1 MKKTAVEFKLNC
13 TLPYLFLCI
22 KNYEIKNYESY
33 IVFNIL
39 HKYESGLS
47 LKANFCWKI
56 LLAKKSL
63 IL

>member
-13 TLPYLFLCI
+13 TLSLPYLFLCI
-22 KNYEIKNYESY
+22 KNFESY

-47 LKANFCWKI
+47 LKANFC
-56 LLAKKSL
+56 
-63 IL
+63 